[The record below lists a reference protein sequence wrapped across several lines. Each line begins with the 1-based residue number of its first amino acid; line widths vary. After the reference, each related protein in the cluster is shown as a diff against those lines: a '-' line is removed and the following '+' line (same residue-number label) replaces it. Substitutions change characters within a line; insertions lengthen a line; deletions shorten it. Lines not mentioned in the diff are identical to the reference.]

1 MFAKTINVR
10 VQISVQVGKFR
21 GGNVKY
27 SDPNKHTCCKIT
39 AIPIKMKMQLK
50 YVPKEL
56 DVM

>member
-1 MFAKTINVR
+1 MEHVELSS
-10 VQISVQVGKFR
+10 SVS

-50 YVPKEL
+50 YLPKEL